1 MGNLMYI
8 LIASIAAL
16 ILWLIALYRSMGK
29 LKVRHRSEMEQMQGA
44 IASLTQQSGQ
54 QMDQL
59 KLSDNLMVGLRQARE
74 RLDRELMGLQE
85 DYARAVQTGPDS

>member
-1 MGNLMYI
+1 MFI
-8 LIASIAAL
+8 LIVSIAAL
-16 ILWLIALYRSMGK
+16 ILWLISLYRSMRK
-29 LKVRHRSEMEQMQGA
+29 LKARHRSEMEQMHRA

-54 QMDQL
+54 QMDKL